1 MKSLPQRISFLALIL
16 SLTLTVPALRA
27 QPSDFERDCA
37 KLAAAS
43 GDDASRLH
51 QLFDLTWKNS
61 LRESPETATSVG
73 VPGYNDRWTDNS
85 LEAIARRQH
94 DLQAPLNVLA
104 TINRGAL
111 SAGDQFNYDLFK
123 RDYDLAVE
131 GIRFKDEYM
140 PITQMN
146 GIQRDTPD
154 TLEDSPR
161 RSVQDYEN
169 IIARLKGIPKLVDQT
184 IVLLEKGLA
193 AGITP
198 PRVTLR
204 DVPDQIK
211 SDATNNVDANPLT
224 KAFTE
229 FASGF
234 SEGDRTRLRAEAA
247 EALRDDVV
255 PAFTKL
261 HDFFAETYLPRA
273 RESIGMGD
281 LPDGAAWYA
290 YRAKVFTTTSKTP
303 QEIHQIG
310 LNEVK
315 RIRGEMDALIAST
328 GFKGSFAEFC
338 QYLRTDPKFFF
349 TNTDDLLNAYR
360 VNAKL
365 VDPELSRI
373 IGKLP
378 RLQYGVKA
386 IPSYEAKSQTEA
398 YYEPGSPRA
407 GRPGY
412 FCVNTYALDMRPK
425 WEMQTLALHE
435 SVPGHH
441 IQIALAQEMEGM
453 PEFRKNAGYTAFVEG
468 WALYCE
474 GLGKELGRYQDPYS
488 QFGRLTFEMWR
499 AIRLVVDTGIHSMH
513 WSRQQAIDYFRANSA
528 KTEQDIV
535 VEVDRYIAWPGQA
548 LAYKIGQ
555 LKIKELRDYATTEL
569 GQEFD
574 ERQFHDQILDNGALP
589 LDVLDAH
596 IRAWVAEE
604 KAK

>member
-1 MKSLPQRISFLALIL
+1 YPIVTRMKSLPQRISFLALIL

-535 VEVDRYIAWPGQA
+535 
-548 LAYKIGQ
+548 
-555 LKIKELRDYATTEL
+555 
-569 GQEFD
+569 
-574 ERQFHDQILDNGALP
+574 
-589 LDVLDAH
+589 
-596 IRAWVAEE
+596 
-604 KAK
+604 